1 MFLPPVNLVFVFSN
15 NNTLLAH
22 QNLENLKRSL
32 QQHSRFVDG
41 QPFFGAGCVYDK
53 NLGFDFAYGGY
64 GTFINRAAI
73 HQLTQ
78 PFFCDNENS
87 GFNKLSC
94 ASLERNTIGE
104 LDVFRNGDSAL
115 DLFYKYSATRQ
126 FCMQSDWA
134 LGYML
139 THYSH
144 ENMQQLEP
152 RRCKRTACDMDSIT
166 CHNHGPDEME
176 QFVREQSSIPA

>member
-1 MFLPPVNLVFVFSN
+1 M
-15 NNTLLAH
+15 
-22 QNLENLKRSL
+22 ENLKRSM

-41 QPFFGAGCVYDK
+41 HPFFGAGCVYDK

-73 HQLTQ
+73 LQLTQ
-78 PFFCDNENS
+78 PIYCDDENA
-87 GFNKLSC
+87 FNKLSC
-94 ASLERNTIGE
+94 ASLQRNTIGE
-104 LDVFRNGDSAL
+104 LDVFWNGDSAL

-139 THYSH
+139 THYLH
-144 ENMQQLEP
+144 ENLQQLEP

-166 CHNHGPDEME
+166 CHNHGPEDME
-176 QFVREQSSIPA
+176 KFVREHSSVPT